1 CFFFSSRRRHTRS
14 KRDWS
19 SDVCSSD
26 LGTAAKVGQVLHIF
40 TGRLETLMPRRRQR
54 LPNGVTLGRIEAGEQ
69 LGPAVLDIELLHD
82 GPLSWICPYS
92 TQTPKSGP
100 EEDVLVRLAGLAP
113 SIYRG
118 EKGTRGYR

>member
-1 CFFFSSRRRHTRS
+1 ISAAGTDRADRARRGRVSST
-14 KRDWS
+14 K
-19 SDVCSSD
+19 V
-26 LGTAAKVGQVLHIF
+26 LVEVNGTAAKVGQVLHIF

-100 EEDVLVRLAGLAP
+100 EEDVLVRLARSEEHTSELQ
-113 SIYRG
+113 S
-118 EKGTRGYR
+118 